1 MVIFQEMVTYSS
13 LFIHPSTHCLTQV
26 VLDKHLI
33 IFDEFNPSFP
43 DHLKFYFLY
52 EIIPHHLIPN
62 SIVFL
67 RVFCP
72 ISVSQLLYLYL
83 HPNQFA
89 KLLI

>member
-1 MVIFQEMVTYSS
+1 MS
-13 LFIHPSTHCLTQV
+13 LIHLSQ
-26 VLDKHLI
+26 I
-33 IFDEFNPSFP
+33 ISIS
-43 DHLKFYFLY
+43 DHLNHLYFLY
-52 EIIPHHLIPN
+52 EIILHHLIPN

-72 ISVSQLLYLYL
+72 VSVSQLLYLYL